1 MPTLKEFQVQ
11 MEGDDET
18 AALAAAN
25 GLTDYYG
32 IYNDEYNTLIL
43 KRMEALQAIE
53 AEYNSPHGVDHSVIL
68 HLRALVQSIESRML
82 VQDARMIAFRA
93 SSLAINPPTQDQVE
107 KVKSLTTQLAVQV
120 ARDQALQE
128 VMTALGE
135 MAGLVNQIQ
144 AG

>member
-11 MEGDDET
+11 MNGDDET

-43 KRMEALQAIE
+43 KRREVRKAIE
-53 AEYNSPHGVDHSVIL
+53 AENNNPDGVDHSVLL
-68 HLRALVQSIESRML
+68 HLEALEKSISSRML

-93 SSLAINPPTQDQVE
+93 SKLAINPPTQDQVE
-107 KVKSLTTQLAVQV
+107 KVKTLTTKLAKQI

-128 VMTALGE
+128 VMKALGE
-135 MAGLVNQIQ
+135 IAEVVNEVQ

>member
-1 MPTLKEFQVQ
+1 MPTLKDFQVQ
-11 MEGDDET
+11 MNGDDET

-32 IYNDEYNTLIL
+32 IYNDEYNTLLL
-43 KRMEALQAIE
+43 KRREVRKAIA
-53 AEYNSPHGVDHSVIL
+53 AENTNPDGVDHSIIL
-68 HLRALVQSIESRML
+68 HLEALEKSISSRML

-93 SSLAINPPTQDQVE
+93 NQLAINPPTQDQVE
-107 KVKSLTTQLAVQV
+107 KVKTLTTQLAAQI

-135 MAGLVNQIQ
+135 MAGVVNQIQ

>member
-18 AALAAAN
+18 VALAAAN
-25 GLTDYYG
+25 ALTDYYG

-43 KRMEALQAIE
+43 KRMEALKVIE
-53 AEYNSPHGVDHSVIL
+53 AEYTNPDGVDHSVIL
-68 HLRALVQSIESRML
+68 YLQALVQSIESRMK

-93 SSLAINPPTQDQVE
+93 SKLAINPPTQDQVQT
-107 KVKSLTTQLAVQV
+107 VKTLTTKIAKQI

-128 VMTALGE
+128 VMNALGE
-135 MAGLVNQIQ
+135 IAKVVNEVQ